1 MLSYLRNDIVL
12 VGLLCC
18 TFFIDIFGGGVG
30 KQKVLFINSFFFFNW
45 LYHVAGLEFLGRP
58 ETCDGLLN

>member
-30 KQKVLFINSFFFFNW
+30 KQKVLFINSFFFLIGFIM
-45 LYHVAGLEFLGRP
+45 
-58 ETCDGLLN
+58 